1 MDMDLDLNEP
11 QIKGCMG
18 CMGVLFL
25 GGLFVSSFGLSY
37 CTQDTKTFKV
47 VDKYVKTEGQGRGV
61 FYVVG
66 EDKSGNK
73 EVFENT
79 DTIAFFKFD
88 SADLQQKI
96 SLGNTY
102 KMDVNWMR
110 IPFLSMYRNVLDV
123 ELVSTENNSTTGGY
137 EKASGLS
144 KPMSLEGRYV
154 KVLLDMLNENQ
165 NIDVAKL
172 IEAHTALEATK
183 DPQNATK
190 IKAIGN
196 KYYTRYMESSSLE
209 AFKEM
214 LYSVVQGQSVAK
226 RIQSH
231 DRFMSFKLQKQA
243 LQQVKA

>member
-1 MDMDLDLNEP
+1 MDWIES
-11 QIKGCMG
+11 QTKGCVG

-79 DTIAFFKFD
+79 DTIAFLKFD

-196 KYYTRYMESSSLE
+196 KYYKWYMESSSLE
-209 AFKEM
+209 EFKEM
-214 LYSVVQGQSVAK
+214 LLRFVQGQPVAK
-226 RIQSH
+226 HIQSH
-231 DRFMSFKLQKQA
+231 DRFVSFKLQQKA
-243 LQQVKA
+243 LQRVNA